1 MEQSNWQLYER
12 AQREVY
18 RKLKLREKPEAVVG
32 AGWGFLDHFFIFLFS
47 LGFFGR
53 IDFRPKRVKRIMI
66 PTVLMILTY
75 EMKQLMGIS
84 SMNQLEAHLFRDTAL
99 LKIIGFT
106 ARQIQEG
113 FCQRGKGKRRGP
125 MHRDTLGDFLSK
137 FSSQEVDFILREAV
151 RVLVKHKLIRGRTYI
166 LDATDLPTTKCSK
179 GCGVKRVVRREW
191 NSKEGKEVEVV
202 KYVYG
207 YKLLVLLEAS
217 HKIVV
222 AARVVKINEHEKN
235 FTREMIKEAQQRTS
249 GKVKVLLVDRGFI
262 DGVLLWWL
270 SKKMGIKFVIPARS
284 NMEVSQDIRGFRL
297 EKADGQRIF
306 IEETKEMKVVG
317 VKGLVSYD
325 QFGEEEHQRTKGRK
339 NFKANPINA
348 VMVIRWGGRDYEP
361 GKEKVFLTN
370 LSVSGPM
377 KIIDQYDLRS
387 EIENQGFRE
396 LKQGYHLLN
405 YPQKTVAAV
414 QAHAVLTLIIYSM
427 VNAYKSKQ
435 GQRLAHL
442 GIRRWRGK
450 QMGESIHKMI
460 VYYEGIYG
468 IVDVEELFYL
478 MDMTPKELYRLKIT
492 QLQKEI
498 E

>member
-1 MEQSNWQLYER
+1 MKKSSWQLYER

-53 IDFRPKRVKRIMI
+53 IDFRPKRVKRVMI

-113 FCQRGKGKRRGP
+113 FCLRGKGKRRGP
-125 MHRDTLGDFLSK
+125 MHRDTLADFLSK
-137 FSSQEVDFILREAV
+137 FSSKEVDFILREAV

-166 LDATDLPTTKCSK
+166 LDATDLPTTKHYQ
-179 GCGVKRVVRREW
+179 GCGVKKVVRREW

-235 FTREMIKEAQQRTS
+235 FTKEMVKEAQRRTD

-284 NMEVSQDIRGFRL
+284 NMEISQDIRGFRS

-306 IEETKEMKVVG
+306 IEQTEEIKVMG
-317 VKGLVSYD
+317 VRGLLSYD
-325 QFGEEEHQRTKGRK
+325 QFGEEEHRRRKGRK
-339 NFKANPINA
+339 HFKANPINA
-348 VMVIRWGGRDYEP
+348 VMVIRWAGKDYQP

-370 LSVSGPM
+370 LPVSRPM
-377 KIIDQYDLRS
+377 RIIDQYDLRS
-387 EIENQGFRE
+387 EIENRGFRE
-396 LKQGYHLLN
+396 LKQGYHLLK

-427 VNAYKSKQ
+427 VNAYKSEQ

-478 MDMTPKELYRLKIT
+478 MDMTPKELYRLKIN
-492 QLQKEI
+492 QLQREI

>member
-1 MEQSNWQLYER
+1 MKKSRWQFYER

-18 RKLKLREKPEAVVG
+18 RKLKGRERPEAVVG
-32 AGWGFLDHFFIFLFS
+32 AGWGLLDHFFIFLFS
-47 LGFFGR
+47 LGFFAR
-53 IDFRPKRVKRIMI
+53 IDFRPQRVKRVMI

-75 EMKQLMGIS
+75 EMKQLTGIS
-84 SMNQLEAHLFRDTAL
+84 SMNQLEEHLFRDTAL

-113 FCQRGKGKRRGP
+113 FCERGKGKRRGP
-125 MHRDTLGDFLSK
+125 MHRDTLADFLSK
-137 FSSQEVDFILREAV
+137 FSSKEMDFILREAV

-166 LDATDLPTTKCSK
+166 LDATDLPTTKRYK
-179 GCGVKRVVRREW
+179 GCGMKKGIKQVR
-191 NSKEGKEVEVV
+191 SKDGQEVETVT
-202 KYVYG
+202 YVYG
-207 YKLLVLLEAS
+207 YKLLVLMEAR
-217 HKIVV
+217 HKIIV
-222 AARVVKINEHEKN
+222 AARVAKINEHEKN
-235 FTREMIKEAQQRTS
+235 FIKELVREGQQRT
-249 GKVKVLLVDRGFI
+249 GGAMKVLLVDRGFI

-284 NMEVSQDIRGFRL
+284 NMEVSQDIRGFRS

-306 IEETKEMKVVG
+306 MEQTQEMKVMG
-317 VKGLVSYD
+317 VPGLLSYD
-325 QFGEEEHQRTKGRK
+325 QFGEEEHGRKKGRK
-339 NFKANPINA
+339 DFRVNPING
-348 VMVIRWGGRDYEP
+348 VMVLRWDGRDYEP

-370 LSVSGPM
+370 FSVSRPM
-377 KIIDQYDLRS
+377 KIIERYDLRS

-396 LKQGYHLLN
+396 LKQGYHLLK
-405 YPQKTVAAV
+405 YPQKTEAAV
-414 QAHAVLTLIIYSM
+414 RAHVVLTLIIYSL
-427 VNAYKSKQ
+427 VNAYKSEQ

-450 QMGESIHKMI
+450 QMGQSIHKMI

-478 MDMTPKELYRLKIT
+478 MDMTPKELYRLKT
-492 QLQKEI
+492 KQLQREI

>member
-1 MEQSNWQLYER
+1 MEKSRWQFYER

-18 RKLKLREKPEAVVG
+18 RKLKAREKPEAVVG
-32 AGWGFLDHFFIFLFS
+32 AGWGLLDHFFIFLFS
-47 LGFFGR
+47 LGFFVR
-53 IDFRPKRVKRIMI
+53 IDFRPKRVKRVMV

-84 SMNQLEAHLFRDTAL
+84 SMNQLEEHLFRDTSL

-106 ARQIQEG
+106 ARQIQDG
-113 FCQRGKGKRRGP
+113 FCHRGKGKRRGP
-125 MHRDTLGDFLSK
+125 MHRDTLSDFLSR
-137 FSSQEVDFILREAV
+137 FSSKEVDFILREAV
-151 RVLVKHKLIRGRTYI
+151 RVLVKHRLIRGRTYI
-166 LDATDLPTTKCSK
+166 LDATDLPTTKRYK
-179 GCGVKRVVRREW
+179 GCGMKKVIKKVW
-191 NSKEGKEVEVV
+191 SKEGKEVEIV

-207 YKLLVLLEAS
+207 YKLLILLEAR

-235 FTREMIKEAQQRTS
+235 FTKELVKEGQQRTG

-270 SKKMGIKFVIPARS
+270 SKKMKIRFVIPARS
-284 NMEVSQDIRGFRL
+284 NMEVSQDMRGFRS
-297 EKADGQRIF
+297 EKAEGERIF
-306 IEETKEMKVVG
+306 VEQTKEIKVMG
-317 VKGLVSYD
+317 VRGLLSYD
-325 QFGEEEHQRTKGRK
+325 QFGEEVHRRTKGRK
-339 NFKANPINA
+339 DFKANPINA
-348 VMVIRWGGRDYEP
+348 VMVIRWDRKEYQP

-370 LSVSGPM
+370 LPVSGPM
-377 KIIDQYDLRS
+377 RIIDQYDLRS
-387 EIENQGFRE
+387 EIENRGFRE
-396 LKQGYHLLN
+396 LKQGYHLLK

-414 QAHAVLTLIIYSM
+414 RAHAVLTLIIYSL
-427 VNAYKSKQ
+427 VNAYKSEH

-450 QMGESIHKMI
+450 QMGDSIHKMI

-478 MDMTPKELYRLKIT
+478 IDMTPKELYRLKIN

>member
-1 MEQSNWQLYER
+1 MKRSRWQFYER
-12 AQREVY
+12 AQREIY
-18 RKLKLREKPEAVVG
+18 RKLRAREKPEAVVG
-32 AGWGFLDHFFIFLFS
+32 AGWGLLDHFFIFLFS
-47 LGFFGR
+47 LGFFAR
-53 IDFRPKRVKRIMI
+53 IDFHPHRVKRVMI

-113 FCQRGKGKRRGP
+113 FCRRGKGKRRGP

-151 RVLVKHKLIRGRTYI
+151 RVLVKEKLIRGRTYI
-166 LDATDLPTTKCSK
+166 LDATDLPTTKHYK
-179 GCGVKRVVRREW
+179 GCGVKKGVRKEW
-191 NSKEGKEVEVV
+191 NGKEGKEVEVV

-222 AARVVKINEHEKN
+222 AARVVKINEHEKT
-235 FTREMIKEAQQRTS
+235 FTQEMIKEAQHRTG

-262 DGVLLWWL
+262 DGTLLWWL

-284 NMEVSQDIRGFRL
+284 NMEVSQDLRGFRS
-297 EKADGQRIF
+297 EKADGGRIF
-306 IEETKEMKVVG
+306 VKQTKAIKVMG
-317 VKGLVSYD
+317 VRGLLSYD
-325 QFGEEEHQRTKGRK
+325 QFGEEEHRRKKGRTA
-339 NFKANPINA
+339 FKANPINA
-348 VMVIRWGGRDYEP
+348 VMVIRWEGKDYEP
-361 GKEKVFLTN
+361 GREKVFLTN
-370 LSVSGPM
+370 LPVSRPLR
-377 KIIDQYDLRS
+377 IIDQYDLRS
-387 EIENQGFRE
+387 EVENRGFRE
-396 LKQGYHLLN
+396 LKQGYHLLK
-405 YPQKTVAAV
+405 YPQKTEAAV
-414 QAHAVLTLIIYSM
+414 RAHAVLTLILYSM

-478 MDMTPKELYRLKIT
+478 MDMTPKELYRLKIN
-492 QLQKEI
+492 QLQREI

>member
-1 MEQSNWQLYER
+1 MKKSRWQFYER

-18 RKLKLREKPEAVVG
+18 RKLKGRERPEAVVG

-47 LGFFGR
+47 LGFFAR
-53 IDFRPKRVKRIMI
+53 IDFRPKRVKRVMI

-84 SMNQLEAHLFRDTAL
+84 SMNQLEEHLFRDTAL

-113 FCQRGKGKRRGP
+113 FCRRGKGKRRGP
-125 MHRDTLGDFLSK
+125 MHRDTLADFLSK
-137 FSSQEVDFILREAV
+137 FSSKEVDFILREAV
-151 RVLVKHKLIRGRTYI
+151 RVLVKHKLIRGRAYI
-166 LDATDLPTTKCSK
+166 LDATDLPTTKCYK
-179 GCGVKRVVRREW
+179 GCGVKKVVQRKW
-191 NSKEGKEVEVV
+191 SQEGKEVEVV

-207 YKLLVLLEAS
+207 YKLLVLLEA
-217 HKIVV
+217 KQKRVV

-235 FTREMIKEAQQRTS
+235 FTKEMIKEAQHRTG
-249 GKVKVLLVDRGFI
+249 GKLKVLLVDRGFI

-270 SKKMGIKFVIPARS
+270 SKKMKIKFVIPARS
-284 NMEVSQDIRGFRL
+284 NMEVSQDIRGFRS
-297 EKADGQRIF
+297 EKGDGQRIF
-306 IEETKEMKVVG
+306 TEQTQEMKVMG
-317 VKGLVSYD
+317 VRGLLSYD
-325 QFGEEEHQRTKGRK
+325 QFGEEEHGRRKGRK
-339 NFKANPINA
+339 DFKANPING
-348 VMVIRWGGRDYEP
+348 VMVLRWDKKDYPP

-370 LSVSGPM
+370 LAVSRPM

-387 EIENQGFRE
+387 EIENRGFRE
-396 LKQGYHLLN
+396 LKQGYHLLK
-405 YPQKTVAAV
+405 YPQKTEAAV
-414 QAHAVLTLIIYSM
+414 RAHAVLTLILYSM
-427 VNAYKSKQ
+427 VNAYKSEQ

-478 MDMTPKELYRLKIT
+478 MDMTPKELYRLKIN
-492 QLQKEI
+492 QLQREI

>member
-1 MEQSNWQLYER
+1 MKKSRWQFYER

-18 RKLKLREKPEAVVG
+18 RKLKGRERPEAVVG

-47 LGFFGR
+47 LGFFAR
-53 IDFRPKRVKRIMI
+53 IDFRPKRVKRVMI

-84 SMNQLEAHLFRDTAL
+84 SMNQLEEHLFRDTAL

-113 FCQRGKGKRRGP
+113 FCRRGKGKRRGP
-125 MHRDTLGDFLSK
+125 MHRDTLADFLSK
-137 FSSQEVDFILREAV
+137 FSSKEVDFILREAV
-151 RVLVKHKLIRGRTYI
+151 RVLVKHKLIRGRAYI
-166 LDATDLPTTKCSK
+166 LDATDLPTTKCYK
-179 GCGVKRVVRREW
+179 GCGVKKVVQRKW
-191 NSKEGKEVEVV
+191 SQEGKEVEVV

-207 YKLLVLLEAS
+207 YKLLVLLEA
-217 HKIVV
+217 KQKRVV

-235 FTREMIKEAQQRTS
+235 FTKEMIKEAQHRTG
-249 GKVKVLLVDRGFI
+249 GKLKVLLVDRGFI

-270 SKKMGIKFVIPARS
+270 SKKMRIKFVIPARS
-284 NMEVSQDIRGFRL
+284 NMEVSQDIRGFRS
-297 EKADGQRIF
+297 EKGDGQRIF
-306 IEETKEMKVVG
+306 TEQTQEMKVMG
-317 VKGLVSYD
+317 VRGLLSYD
-325 QFGEEEHQRTKGRK
+325 QFGEEEHGRRKGRK
-339 NFKANPINA
+339 DFKANPING
-348 VMVIRWGGRDYEP
+348 VMVLRWDKKDYPP

-370 LSVSGPM
+370 LAVSRPM

-387 EIENQGFRE
+387 EIENRGFRE
-396 LKQGYHLLN
+396 LKQGYHLLK
-405 YPQKTVAAV
+405 YPQKTEAAV
-414 QAHAVLTLIIYSM
+414 RAHAVLTLILYSM
-427 VNAYKSKQ
+427 VNAYKSEQ

-478 MDMTPKELYRLKIT
+478 MDMTPKELYRLKIN
-492 QLQKEI
+492 QLQREI

>member
-1 MEQSNWQLYER
+1 M
-12 AQREVY
+12 
-18 RKLKLREKPEAVVG
+18 G

-47 LGFFGR
+47 LGFFAR
-53 IDFRPKRVKRIMI
+53 IDFRPKRVKRVMI

-84 SMNQLEAHLFRDTAL
+84 SMNQLEEHLFRDTAL

-113 FCQRGKGKRRGP
+113 FCRRGKGKRRGP
-125 MHRDTLGDFLSK
+125 MHRDTLADFLSK
-137 FSSQEVDFILREAV
+137 FSSKEVDFILREAV
-151 RVLVKHKLIRGRTYI
+151 RVLVKHKLIRGRAYI
-166 LDATDLPTTKCSK
+166 LDATDLPTTKCYK
-179 GCGVKRVVRREW
+179 GCGVKKVVQRKW
-191 NSKEGKEVEVV
+191 SQEGKEVEVV

-207 YKLLVLLEAS
+207 YKLLVLLEA
-217 HKIVV
+217 KQKMVV

-235 FTREMIKEAQQRTS
+235 FTKEMIKEAQHRTG
-249 GKVKVLLVDRGFI
+249 GKLKVLLVDRGFI

-270 SKKMGIKFVIPARS
+270 SKKMRIKFVIPARS
-284 NMEVSQDIRGFRL
+284 NMEVSQDIRGFRS
-297 EKADGQRIF
+297 EKGDGQRIF
-306 IEETKEMKVVG
+306 TEQTQEMKVMG
-317 VKGLVSYD
+317 VRGLLSYD
-325 QFGEEEHQRTKGRK
+325 QFGEEEHGRRKGRK
-339 NFKANPINA
+339 DFKANPING
-348 VMVIRWGGRDYEP
+348 VMVLRWDKKDYPP

-370 LSVSGPM
+370 LAVSRPM

-387 EIENQGFRE
+387 EIENRGFRE
-396 LKQGYHLLN
+396 LKQGYHLLK
-405 YPQKTVAAV
+405 YPQKTEAAV
-414 QAHAVLTLIIYSM
+414 RAHAVLTLILYSM
-427 VNAYKSKQ
+427 VNAYKSEQ

-478 MDMTPKELYRLKIT
+478 MDMTPKELYRLKIN
-492 QLQKEI
+492 QLQREI

>member
-1 MEQSNWQLYER
+1 MKKSSWQVYER

-18 RKLKLREKPEAVVG
+18 RKLKLRERPEAVVG

-47 LGFFGR
+47 LGFFAR
-53 IDFRPKRVKRIMI
+53 IDFRPRRVKRVMV

-75 EMKQLMGIS
+75 EVKQLMGIS
-84 SMNQLEAHLFRDTAL
+84 SMNQLEEHLFRDTAL

-125 MHRDTLGDFLSK
+125 IHRDTLADFLSK

-166 LDATDLPTTKCSK
+166 LDATDLPTTRRYK
-179 GCGVKRVVRREW
+179 GCGMKKVVKKVW
-191 NSKEGKEVEVV
+191 SSKEGKEVEVV
-202 KYVYG
+202 TYVYG
-207 YKLLVLLEAS
+207 YKLLVLMEAR

-235 FTREMIKEAQQRTS
+235 FTKELIREAQQRT
-249 GKVKVLLVDRGFI
+249 GGAVKVLLVDRGFI

-270 SKKMGIKFVIPARS
+270 GKKMKIRFVIPARS
-284 NMEVSQDIRGFRL
+284 NMEVSQDIRGFRS
-297 EKADGQRIF
+297 EKADGQRVF
-306 IEETKEMKVVG
+306 VEQTKKMKVMG
-317 VKGLVSYD
+317 VRGLLSYD
-325 QFGEEEHQRTKGRK
+325 QFGEEEHGRRKGRK
-339 NFKANPINA
+339 DFKAHPING
-348 VMVIRWGGRDYEP
+348 VMVLRWDGKEYEP

-370 LSVSGPM
+370 LSVSRPL
-377 KIIDQYDLRS
+377 KIIEQYDLRS

-396 LKQGYHLLN
+396 LKQGYHLLK
-405 YPQKTVAAV
+405 YPQKTISAV
-414 QAHAVLTLIIYSM
+414 RAHAVLTLIIYSL
-427 VNAYKSKQ
+427 VNAYKSEQ

-450 QMGESIHKMI
+450 QMGQSIHKMI

-478 MDMTPKELYRLKIT
+478 MDMTPKELFRLKIN
-492 QLQKEI
+492 QLQREI

>member
-1 MEQSNWQLYER
+1 MKKSGWQFYER
-12 AQREVY
+12 AQREIY
-18 RKLKLREKPEAVVG
+18 RKLKGRERPEAVVG

-47 LGFFGR
+47 LGFFAR
-53 IDFRPKRVKRIMI
+53 IDFRPKRVKRVMI

-84 SMNQLEAHLFRDTAL
+84 SMNQLEEHLFRDTAL

-125 MHRDTLGDFLSK
+125 MHRDTLADFLSK
-137 FSSQEVDFILREAV
+137 FSSKEVDFILREAV

-166 LDATDLPTTKCSK
+166 LDATDLPTTKRYK
-179 GCGVKRVVRREW
+179 GCGVKKVVQRKW
-191 NSKEGKEVEVV
+191 SQEGKEVEVV

-207 YKLLVLLEAS
+207 YKLLVLLEA
-217 HKIVV
+217 KQKMVV

-235 FTREMIKEAQQRTS
+235 FTKEMIKEAQHRTG

-270 SKKMGIKFVIPARS
+270 SKKMRIKFVIPARS
-284 NMEVSQDIRGFRL
+284 NMEVSQDIRGFRS
-297 EKADGQRIF
+297 EKGDGQRIF
-306 IEETKEMKVVG
+306 TEQTQEMKVMG
-317 VKGLVSYD
+317 VRGLLSYD
-325 QFGEEEHQRTKGRK
+325 QFGEEEHGRRKGRK
-339 NFKANPINA
+339 DFKANPING
-348 VMVIRWGGRDYEP
+348 VMVLRWDKKDYPP

-370 LSVSGPM
+370 LAVSRPM

-396 LKQGYHLLN
+396 LKQGYHLLK
-405 YPQKTVAAV
+405 YPQKTEAAV
-414 QAHAVLTLIIYSM
+414 RAHAVLTLILYSM
-427 VNAYKSKQ
+427 VNAYKSEQ

-442 GIRRWRGK
+442 GIRRWRGE

-460 VYYEGIYG
+460 IYYEGIYG

-478 MDMTPKELYRLKIT
+478 MDMTPKELYRLKIN
-492 QLQKEI
+492 QLQREI

>member
-1 MEQSNWQLYER
+1 MEKSRWQFYER

-18 RKLKLREKPEAVVG
+18 RKLRARERPEAVVG

-47 LGFFGR
+47 LGFFAR
-53 IDFRPKRVKRIMI
+53 IDFRPTRVKRVMI

-84 SMNQLEAHLFRDTAL
+84 SMNQLEEHLFRDTAL

-113 FCQRGKGKRRGP
+113 FCQRGEGKRRGP

-137 FSSQEVDFILREAV
+137 FSSREMDFILREAV
-151 RVLVKHKLIRGRTYI
+151 RVLVKQKLIRGRTYI
-166 LDATDLPTTKCSK
+166 LDATDLPTTQRYK
-179 GCGVKRVVRREW
+179 GSGVKKVVKREW
-191 NSKEGKEVEVV
+191 NSKEGKEVEIV

-207 YKLLVLLEAS
+207 YKLLVLMEAR

-222 AARVVKINEHEKN
+222 GARVVKINEHEKN
-235 FTREMIKEAQQRTS
+235 FTKELVKEGQRRT
-249 GKVKVLLVDRGFI
+249 GGRLKVLLVDRGFI

-270 SKKMGIKFVIPARS
+270 SKKMRIKFVIPARG
-284 NMEVSQDIRGFRL
+284 NMEVSQDIRGFRS
-297 EKADGQRIF
+297 EKTDGQRIF
-306 IEETKEMKVVG
+306 IEGTKEVKVMG
-317 VKGLVSYD
+317 VKGLLSYD
-325 QFGEEEHQRTKGRK
+325 QFGEEEHRREKGRK
-339 NFKANPINA
+339 DFKANPING
-348 VMVIRWGGRDYEP
+348 VMVLRWDRKEYPP

-370 LSVSGPM
+370 FPVSRPM
-377 KIIDQYDLRS
+377 LIIDQYDLRS
-387 EIENQGFRE
+387 EIENRGFRE
-396 LKQGYHLLN
+396 LKQGYHLLK
-405 YPQKTVAAV
+405 YPQKTEAAV
-414 QAHAVLTLIIYSM
+414 RAHAVLTLIIYSL
-427 VNAYKSKQ
+427 VNAYKSER

-442 GIRRWRGK
+442 GIRRWRAK
-450 QMGESIHKMI
+450 QMGDSIHKMI

-478 MDMTPKELYRLKIT
+478 IDMTPKELFRLRIK
-492 QLQKEI
+492 QLQREI